1 MPESYGPEHSSAL
14 MSDADLVLDTDVLI
28 EILRGNSRAGTWLAT
43 IESFV
48 IGIPVIAWMEILIGA
63 RDKQEQRVLAAQLTR
78 YRLLHLESGDSERA
92 RQWFEQFHLRHGV
105 GILDCLIAA
114 IAVRLAKPFYTFN
127 LKHFRVI
134 PGLEAQAPYERL
146 QRDR

>member
-1 MPESYGPEHSSAL
+1 MN
-14 MSDADLVLDTDVLI
+14 DADVVVDTDVLI
-28 EILRGNSRAGTWLAT
+28 EILRGDSRAGVWLAS

-63 RDKQEQRVLAAQLTR
+63 RDKQEQRVLAEQLAR
-78 YRLLHLESGDSERA
+78 YRILHLESGDSERA
-92 RQWFEQFHLRHGV
+92 RQWFEQFHLSHGV

-114 IAVRLAKPFYTFN
+114 IPHRLAKPFYTFN
-127 LKHFRVI
+127 LKHFQVI
-134 PGLEAQAPYERL
+134 PGLETQAPYERL